1 MPRTEAF
8 DKDPSG
14 YDEWYERN
22 SYAFAS
28 EVEAVRRLMPAKGP
42 FLEVGVGTG
51 RFASALGISI
61 GVDPSVKMRDLARKR
76 GVEAVDGVAESLPFM
91 VNWFNA
97 VLMVTVICFLDDI
110 GEAFSEAR
118 RVLKPGGYLIV
129 GFIEKKSPLGRKY
142 SEMAGVEGFFK
153 EARLYTAEEVE
164 RHLKE
169 AGFTELEFTQTLF
182 KDPSALKEADI
193 VREGRGEGS
202 FVAVRGRKPGGQ
214 A

>member
-8 DKDPSG
+8 DKDPLG

-22 SYAFAS
+22 RYAFAS
-28 EVEAVRRLMPAKGP
+28 EVEAVRRLMPANGP

-61 GVDPSVKMRDLARKR
+61 GVDPSPKMRELARKR

-97 VLMVTVICFLDDI
+97 VLMITVICFLDDI

-118 RVLKPGGYLIV
+118 RVLRPGGYLVV
-129 GFIEKKSPLGRKY
+129 GFMEKTSPLGRKY
-142 SEMAGVEGFFK
+142 SERAGVEGFFRD
-153 EARLYTAEEVE
+153 ARLYSAGEVE
-164 RHLKE
+164 RHLKD
-169 AGFTELEFTQTLF
+169 AGFVELEFTQTLF
-182 KDPSALKEADI
+182 NDPAELKEADT
-193 VREGRGEGS
+193 VREGHGEGS
-202 FVAVRGRKPGGQ
+202 FVVVRARKPGGQ